1 VKIDCKKLKELLL
14 YLLDGNVTH
23 GDLTELVHL
32 SRAIIQSHLG
42 YIRNSITH
50 LCLQQGLTVT
60 DLAYDCIAEAFAKD
74 EKNKFHQLENFVQSL
89 NNDLET
95 TPDIEIFLAFKSF
108 LTRITDAQ
116 LARLYAQSD
125 PGGAKIHRNIRDC
138 LKQSDLFTL
147 EKDFRG
153 LVLKPKGD
161 PSEYLAEYP
170 REALEHE
177 LLNNLD
183 HEYSTPELLAILHR
197 TLVEQTKYRRSVPL
211 VDVVQLFRK
220 AYQGGFEDVTEHQA
234 PHADGLTDFE
244 IKSIC
249 TQVEL
254 VLKEKIVFTYL
265 AHGKVNREEAEAI
278 FGALNDICDDWCNG
292 EQSQSSLLDYLKKYL
307 NMNEE
312 TYESNYRTKMEYLVK
327 IAREEFAARL
337 MREL

>member
-1 VKIDCKKLKELLL
+1 MKIDCKKLKELLL
-14 YLLDGNVTH
+14 CLLDGNVPH
-23 GDLTELVHL
+23 GELTELVHL
-32 SRAIIQSHLG
+32 SRAIIQSYLG

-50 LCLQQGLTVT
+50 LCLQQGLTTT
-60 DLAYDCIAEAFAKD
+60 DLAYDCIAEAFARD

-89 NNDLET
+89 DNDLES
-95 TPDIEIFLAFKSF
+95 TPEIEILLAFKSF
-108 LTRITDAQ
+108 ITKIADAQ

-153 LVLKPKGD
+153 LVLKPKDDTG
-161 PSEYLAEYP
+161 EHLEEFP
-170 REALEHE
+170 REALEYEILSHM
-177 LLNNLD
+177 D
-183 HEYSTPELLAILHR
+183 HDYSTPELLVLLHR
-197 TLVEQTKYRRSVPL
+197 ILTEQTKYRQSVPL

-220 AYQGGFEDVTEHQA
+220 VYHGGFEEATEHQV

-249 TQVEL
+249 AQVEL
-254 VLKEKIVFTYL
+254 ALKEKIVFTYL
-265 AHGKVNREEAEAI
+265 ARGKINREEAEAI
-278 FGALNDICDDWCNG
+278 FGALRDICDDWCNG

-307 NMNEE
+307 NIDED
-312 TYESNYRTKMEYLVK
+312 TYESNYRTKMEYLLK

-337 MREL
+337 MREI